1 MTLYQTTVEPA
12 NIGHDG
18 DERPLILQEAID
30 LDALEPVEPDGVVII
45 EASDGYAG
53 PKTRVSNGH
62 LFVDLDQDI
71 NANYL
76 PPGRYALVRIGGD
89 EDE

>member
-1 MTLYQTTVEPA
+1 MKLPELWQASY
-12 NIGHDG
+12 DG
-18 DERPLILQEAID
+18 KAVTMV
-30 LDALEPVEPDGVVII
+30 PVEPDGVVII

-89 EDE
+89 DE